1 MPPIIAVVTQEEN
14 ANLTMALPFLDTIL
28 VHQIPEKKMTQ
39 KAIMFG
45 M

>member
-1 MPPIIAVVTQEEN
+1 MIAVVTQEEN

-39 KAIMFG
+39 KTIMFG
-45 M
+45 MS